1 MAVLVWSERDSEL
14 GNTIR
19 SGRRVSLSTEEYRA
33 EAEALDQQLD
43 TVLDMAWHTL
53 IVISQHKNDKP
64 SFNTFEQVWV
74 LGRAIN
80 ISRILRHEAMQG
92 EERVLLWQ
100 ALTPKAWHGIRYDA
114 ARDSRWREL
123 IPRNKRRWQA
133 QPKKNRHYDFLD
145 IGYWLREQQLHDSGE
160 VFGWKFNNARELY
173 VRSSLRSFELR
184 QAVLYWLRR
193 QSPELREELAKSTRK
208 KLGFELIPKTLQ
220 KRFPAKGPG
229 SALLPQHYPADEL
242 RGIVCETLDAAREA
256 HFTHLAEQ
264 TA

>member
-100 ALTPKAWHGIRYDA
+100 ALTPKPGMASATTPRAIRVGASLSLAIKDVGKRNQEKTGTTTFSILA
-114 ARDSRWREL
+114 IGCASSSCMTQARYSAGNSTTLGSFTFAHRCD
-123 IPRNKRRWQA
+123 P
-133 QPKKNRHYDFLD
+133 
-145 IGYWLREQQLHDSGE
+145 
-160 VFGWKFNNARELY
+160 
-173 VRSSLRSFELR
+173 SSYGR
-184 QAVLYWLRR
+184 QCC
-193 QSPELREELAKSTRK
+193 T
-208 KLGFELIPKTLQ
+208 G
-220 KRFPAKGPG
+220 
-229 SALLPQHYPADEL
+229 
-242 RGIVCETLDAAREA
+242 
-256 HFTHLAEQ
+256 
-264 TA
+264 